1 MTRPTGDDGRR
12 TPRTARTP
20 RAGGT
25 PRTSGTSGSDST
37 PRAGGAPRQSR
48 APRAEDGGRPS
59 ATGRPAAAGRRPARR
74 PAEEQPQSTARPAG
88 TSRAG
93 TPARSPKDRAATS
106 SSGAASQGATPR
118 AARTPRTPR
127 TASSAAAA
135 SRTGRTAA
143 GRPARV
149 TSTPA
154 PRAASARQR
163 GAVRPRLG
171 GAVDAVTHRRLRA
184 ARVGNPLTRVRV
196 LSIAVIVTLALFSG
210 RLVYVQAYQGE
221 SLAAEALQGRM
232 NTQTIPAVRGE
243 ITDADGNVLA
253 TSVTRYNVFADQKL
267 IADWAHT
274 VDGERVGGA
283 AEAAR
288 LLAPILEK
296 PEAELAAELSGTSQY
311 KMLKRDTAPETWDAI
326 KELGISGL
334 FAEQDSR
341 RSYPAGTTG
350 GNLLGFVGAEGHG
363 MAGLEHAFD
372 EQLAGV
378 AGKRTFERGLGGHVI
393 PTGIQETVAAVPGT
407 DVRTTLLMDLQ
418 WKAQAAIEA
427 QVEAMGASGGF
438 IVVSDV
444 KTGEIYALAD
454 AGSMDPNAPTGF
466 GGSKAISTIFDPG
479 STAKIVTMAAALETG
494 VATPTSQYQ
503 VPYEYATSNGQVFKD
518 AHEHGLENWTL
529 TGILAQSSNT
539 GTVMVGE
546 QIPKQ
551 VRHDYLTKFGFG
563 ERTGI
568 ELAGEERG
576 LLADADDWDGRTQYA
591 VLFGQ
596 GMAATA
602 IQSTNVF
609 ATMANGGVRTTPH
622 LVAGTTDASGTYT
635 PSAHPDPVQVVS
647 PETANTV
654 LTMMESAVEEGT
666 GGKAMIDGYR
676 VAGKTG
682 TAQIPGPSGELD
694 AYLASFIGV
703 APVDDPRLAIGV
715 FLENPTV
722 NEYAKFGSVSA
733 APVFSDVMS
742 FALQQLG
749 VVPSGSTP
757 ELFPSTW

>member
-1 MTRPTGDDGRR
+1 M
-12 TPRTARTP
+12 
-20 RAGGT
+20 
-25 PRTSGTSGSDST
+25 
-37 PRAGGAPRQSR
+37 
-48 APRAEDGGRPS
+48 
-59 ATGRPAAAGRRPARR
+59 
-74 PAEEQPQSTARPAG
+74 
-88 TSRAG
+88 
-93 TPARSPKDRAATS
+93 
-106 SSGAASQGATPR
+106 
-118 AARTPRTPR
+118 
-127 TASSAAAA
+127 
-135 SRTGRTAA
+135 
-143 GRPARV
+143 
-149 TSTPA
+149 
-154 PRAASARQR
+154 
-163 GAVRPRLG
+163 
-171 GAVDAVTHRRLRA
+171 THRRLRA

-196 LSIAVIVTLALFSG
+196 LSIAVIATLALFSG

-243 ITDADGNVLA
+243 ITDADGNILA

-427 QVEAMGASGGF
+427 QVEKMGASGGF
-438 IVVSDV
+438 IVVTDV

-494 VATPTSQYQ
+494 VATPTTQYQ
-503 VPYEYATSNGQVFKD
+503 VPYEYASSNGQVFKD

-576 LLADADDWDGRTQYA
+576 LLADADDWDGRTQYT

-602 IQSTNVF
+602 LQSTNVF

-635 PSAHPDPVQVVS
+635 PSVQPDPVQVVS
-647 PETANTV
+647 PETADTV
-654 LTMMESAVEEGT
+654 LKMMESAVGESGT
-666 GGKAMIDGYR
+666 GEKAQIDGYR

-682 TAQIPGPSGELD
+682 TAQIPGPSGALD
-694 AYLASFIGV
+694 AYMASFIGV

-715 FLENPTV
+715 FLENPTA

-749 VVPSGSTP
+749 VVPSGTSP

>member
-1 MTRPTGDDGRR
+1 MT
-12 TPRTARTP
+12 
-20 RAGGT
+20 
-25 PRTSGTSGSDST
+25 
-37 PRAGGAPRQSR
+37 
-48 APRAEDGGRPS
+48 
-59 ATGRPAAAGRRPARR
+59 AAAEPR
-74 PAEEQPQSTARPAG
+74 
-88 TSRAG
+88 
-93 TPARSPKDRAATS
+93 S
-106 SSGAASQGATPR
+106 SSSAARQR
-118 AARTPRTPR
+118 AARPR
-127 TASSAAAA
+127 
-135 SRTGRTAA
+135 
-143 GRPARV
+143 V
-149 TSTPA
+149 
-154 PRAASARQR
+154 
-163 GAVRPRLG
+163 G
-171 GAVDAVTHRRLRA
+171 GTVDARTHRRLRA

-196 LSIAVIVTLALFSG
+196 LSIAVIATLALFSG

-221 SLAAEALQGRM
+221 TLAAEALQGRM

-253 TSVTRYNVFADQKL
+253 TSVTRYNVFADQVL
-267 IADWAHT
+267 IEDWAHT

-288 LLAPILEK
+288 LLAPILEE
-296 PEAELAAELSGTSQY
+296 PEAELAAKLSGTSQY

-363 MAGLEHAFD
+363 MAGLEHALD

-378 AGKRTFERGLGGHVI
+378 AGSRTFERGLGGHVI
-393 PTGIQETVAAVPGT
+393 PTGIQSTTPAVPGT

-418 WKAQAAIEA
+418 WKAQAAIDA
-427 QVEAMGASGGF
+427 QVEAMNASGGF
-438 IVVSDV
+438 IVISDV

-454 AGSMDPNAPTGF
+454 AGSMDPNSPTGF
-466 GGSKAISTIFDPG
+466 GGSQAISTIFDPG
-479 STAKIVTMAAALETG
+479 STAKIVTMAAAIETG

-503 VPYEYATSNGQVFKD
+503 VPYEYATPNGQVFKD

-576 LLADADDWDGRTQYA
+576 LLADADAWDGRTQYT

-622 LVAGTTDASGTYT
+622 LVAGTTDEAGTYT
-635 PSAHPDPVQVVS
+635 PSVQPDPVQVVS
-647 PETANTV
+647 PETADTV
-654 LTMMESAVEEGT
+654 LKMMESAVEKDTGT
-666 GGKAMIDGYR
+666 GSKALIDGYR

-682 TAQIPGPSGELD
+682 TAQIPGPSGQLD
-694 AYLASFIGV
+694 AYMASFIGV

-715 FLENPTV
+715 FLDNPTAT
-722 NEYAKFGSVSA
+722 EYAKFGSVSA

-749 VVPSGSTP
+749 VVPSGTSP
-757 ELFPSTW
+757 ELYPSTW